1 MTLSYRSP
9 IKDVKVYDLD
19 HYLGVPHNILRIT
32 VSNLTINHDIDI
44 IFGEYG
50 IKEIKSLIQKANI
63 NLTWATDYEYL
74 EDEEIKVLSK
84 VADFNQDKV
93 LSGRLNLDIDSS
105 SWTIKNKIKFTEDGS
120 YLISRAELDFQTK
133 TITIK

>member
-1 MTLSYRSP
+1 MVLSYRSP